1 MRLPAALLSLF
12 LAVAARAGTALP
24 GWMDAAYVTG
34 LAAPTAIAFLPDG
47 RLLITEK
54 GGFGGAANAALKL
67 FDGTSTTTLVTL
79 PVCTDSEMGL
89 LGVAVDPAFATDGFI
104 YLYRSAPG
112 TGGCGTATG
121 RFNQVVRVTMA
132 GGTVNPS
139 SLTVLLDGI
148 RTDDGNHD
156 GGVLRIGLDGKLYV
170 GVGDTGLGDN
180 RGGPGS
186 STNPYA
192 QDLSSLNGKIL
203 RLALDG
209 SVPPD
214 NPFVG
219 TAGARG
225 EIFAYGFR
233 NPWRFGFDPQTG
245 RLWAGDVGDA
255 TWEEID
261 IVVAGGDY
269 GWPACEG
276 LAPTGCN
283 PHTDSLHFVDP
294 ILVYPHGGTGLEG
307 EAVIGGAFAP
317 ETGPFADA
325 GLGGHYFFADLG
337 EPGMPSE
344 GTLWHAVP
352 TLAGDGIAGTPEMI
366 VSAAANPVD
375 VIFGPDRALYYVA
388 ITSGEVRRVI
398 PAPSGTTTTTTTTA
412 TTTTTT
418 RPPTTTTTST
428 TSTTSTT
435 TTIRPTTTTTTTS
448 TTTTR
453 PPTTT
458 TTSTT
463 TTTTTTLA
471 SCIDVRAPDDPTAA
485 RCLIGLLQG
494 ALADPIPACPRRCRC
509 NFAPKLDA
517 LSRLL
522 DQAAAGG
529 PRRCRRRLAAA
540 ASAADR
546 LRRRV
551 TALAAHGCANASL
564 TNTAALLGNRLR
576 ALRASGYCAAG

>member
-1 MRLPAALLSLF
+1 MRAAVDTRAMRTHLAAACLL
-12 LAVAARAGTALP
+12 AAAWVPARAGTPAP
-24 GWMDAAYVTG
+24 GFTDEAYVTG
-34 LAAPTAIAFLPDG
+34 LANPTAIAFLPDG

-89 LGVAVDPAFATDGFI
+89 LGVAVDPAFATNGFI

-132 GGTVNPS
+132 GGTVNPG

-156 GGVLRIGLDGKLYV
+156 GGVLRIGPDGKLYV

-233 NPWRFGFDPQTG
+233 NPWRFGFDPQTDK
-245 RLWAGDVGDA
+245 LWAGDVGDA

-325 GLGGHYFFADLG
+325 DLGGDYFFADLG

-352 TLAGDGIAGTPEMI
+352 TLARDGIAVTPEMI

-375 VIFGPDRALYYVA
+375 VIFGPDGALYYVA
-388 ITSGEVRRVI
+388 ITSGEVRRVT
-398 PAPSGTTTTTTTTA
+398 PASSGTTTTTTTTA

-418 RPPTTTTTST
+418 TTTRPPTITTTTTS
-428 TSTTSTT
+428 S
-435 TTIRPTTTTTTTS
+435 TTTTTTS
-448 TTTTR
+448 S
-453 PPTTT
+453 T
-458 TTSTT
+458 TTSS
-463 TTTTTTLA
+463 TTTLPA
-471 SCIDVRAPDDPTAA
+471 CTDVRAPDDPTAA

-509 NFAPKLDA
+509 NFGPKLDA